1 MSWHLPTT
9 NMVRWQKY
17 YSYNKHQM
25 VPDMLIGNLKFLNS
39 LSDEEREIFEEA
51 ARLST
56 EVEMAVW
63 DDQVEAAKEIAQNEM
78 GVEFIDVDVEVF
90 KDKVANVQQE
100 MLDANPD
107 IQDIYDHIQKI
118 NEEYKETE

>member
-1 MSWHLPTT
+1 M
-9 NMVRWQKY
+9 
-17 YSYNKHQM
+17 
-25 VPDMLIGNLKFLNS
+25 NS
-39 LSDEEREIFEEA
+39 LNDEEREIFEEA

-56 EVEMAVW
+56 EVEMAAW

>member
-1 MSWHLPTT
+1 MKGLKIRVQQSPASV
-9 NMVRWQKY
+9 NMVKAF
-17 YSYNKHQM
+17 
-25 VPDMLIGNLKFLNS
+25 GAA
-39 LSDEEREIFEEA
+39 A

-118 NEEYKETE
+118 NEEYKEAE